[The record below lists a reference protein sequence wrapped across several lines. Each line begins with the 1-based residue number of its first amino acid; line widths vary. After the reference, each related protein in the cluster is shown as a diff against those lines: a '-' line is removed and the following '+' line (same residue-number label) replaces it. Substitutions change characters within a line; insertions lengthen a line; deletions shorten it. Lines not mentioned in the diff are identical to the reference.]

1 MPPRG
6 VLLTLL
12 TYFMINYPQIDPIIF
27 AVGPLQVRWYGL
39 MYVLGFTA
47 TLLLVKYQIKK
58 FNYKELDV
66 HFENLNLVL
75 IISLVLGGR
84 LGYVLFY
91 NLPYYL
97 KHPLEIL
104 ATWQGGMSFHGGMLG
119 LIIGAILFCKKNEL
133 DFWRVI
139 DIYTVTIPI
148 GLGLGRIGNFIN
160 AELYGRVTD
169 VPWGMVFPGGG
180 PYPRHPSQLYECF
193 LEGLVLFFILWL
205 LKEKQ
210 NPPSPS
216 WPYGSMGALFL
227 ILYGIFRI
235 IIEFFR
241 EPDAHLGFLAAG
253 LTMGQL
259 LSSLMI
265 IAGLALFI
273 VRRKQT
279 T

>member
-1 MPPRG
+1 MTFP
-6 VLLTLL
+6 
-12 TYFMINYPQIDPIIF
+12 NIDPVIF
-27 AVGPLQVRWYGL
+27 SMGPLQVRWYGL
-39 MYVLGFTA
+39 MYVLGFA
-47 TLLLVKYQIKK
+47 ASLILVKYQIKK
-58 FNYKELDV
+58 FDFKEFDA

-75 IISLVLGGR
+75 IIALVLGGR

-119 LIIGAILFCKKNEL
+119 LIIGAVIFCRKNRL

-139 DIYTVTIPI
+139 DLYGVTIPI

-160 AELYGRVTD
+160 GELYGRATD

-180 PYPRHPSQLYECF
+180 PYPRHPSQLYEAF
-193 LEGLVLFFILWL
+193 LEGVVLFIVLWF

-210 NPPSPS
+210 NPPSVS

-227 ILYGIFRI
+227 ILYGVFRI
-235 IIEFFR
+235 FIEFFR
-241 EPDAHLGFLAAG
+241 EPDAHLGFIAAG
-253 LTMGQL
+253 ITMGQM

-265 IAGLALFI
+265 VAGLALFL
-273 VRRKQT
+273 VRRKQAA
-279 T
+279 

>member
-1 MPPRG
+1 MTFP
-6 VLLTLL
+6 
-12 TYFMINYPQIDPIIF
+12 IIDPVIF
-27 AVGPLQVRWYGL
+27 SMGPLQVRWYGL
-39 MYVLGFTA
+39 MYVLGFA
-47 TLLLVKYQIKK
+47 ASLILVKYQIKK
-58 FNYKELDV
+58 FDFKEFDA

-119 LIIGAILFCKKNEL
+119 LIIGAVIFCRKNRL

-139 DIYTVTIPI
+139 DLYGVTIPI

-160 AELYGRVTD
+160 GELYGRATD

-180 PYPRHPSQLYECF
+180 PYPRHPSQLYEAF
-193 LEGLVLFFILWL
+193 LEGVVLFIVLWF

-210 NPPSPS
+210 NPPSVS

-227 ILYGIFRI
+227 ILYGVFRI
-235 IIEFFR
+235 FIEFFR
-241 EPDAHLGFLAAG
+241 EPDAHLGFIAAG
-253 LTMGQL
+253 ITMGQM

-265 IAGLALFI
+265 VAGLALFL
-273 VRRKQT
+273 VRRKQAA
-279 T
+279 

>member
-1 MPPRG
+1 M
-6 VLLTLL
+6 LT
-12 TYFMINYPQIDPIIF
+12 FPHIDPVIF
-27 AVGPLQVRWYGL
+27 SIGPLHVRWYGL
-39 MYVLGFTA
+39 MYVLGFAA
-47 TLLLVKYQIKK
+47 TLLLVKHQIKK
-58 FNYKELDV
+58 FRFKELDV

-97 KHPLEIL
+97 KNPLEIL

-119 LIIGAILFCKKNEL
+119 LIIGGVVFCRKKGL
-133 DFWRVI
+133 DFWRVA

-160 AELYGRVTD
+160 AELYGRVTG
-169 VPWGMVFPGGG
+169 VAWGMVFPGGG
-180 PYPRHPSQLYECF
+180 PLPRHPSQLYESF
-193 LEGLVLFFILWL
+193 LEGLVLFLILWNF
-205 LKEKQ
+205 KEKQ
-210 NPPSPS
+210 NPPAS
-216 WPYGSMGALFL
+216 WPSGSMIALFL

-241 EPDAHLGFLAAG
+241 EPDAHLGFIAAG
-253 LTMGQL
+253 MTMGQL

-265 IAGLALFI
+265 IAGFALFF
-273 VRRKQT
+273 VRKNQAARQ
-279 T
+279 

>member
-1 MPPRG
+1 MMTFP
-6 VLLTLL
+6 
-12 TYFMINYPQIDPIIF
+12 NIDPAIF
-27 AVGPLQVRWYGL
+27 SIGPLQVRWYGL
-39 MYVLGFTA
+39 MYVLGFAA

-58 FNYKELDV
+58 FSFKELGV

-119 LIIGAILFCKKNEL
+119 LIIGAVIFCRKNRL

-139 DIYTVTIPI
+139 DLYGVTIPI

-160 AELYGRVTD
+160 AELYGRITD
-169 VPWGMVFPGGG
+169 VPWGMIFPGGG
-180 PYPRHPSQLYECF
+180 PYPRHPSQLYEAF
-193 LEGLVLFFILWL
+193 LEGVVLFLILWF

-210 NPPSPS
+210 NPPSAS
-216 WPYGSMGALFL
+216 WPYGSMGAFFL
-227 ILYGIFRI
+227 ILYGVFRI
-235 IIEFFR
+235 FVEFFR
-241 EPDAHLGFLAAG
+241 EPDAHLGFITG
-253 LTMGQL
+253 SMTMGQL

-265 IAGLALFI
+265 AAGIILLL